1 MKTATKTASQTKP
14 KKAVATK
21 KSARR
26 ELDPL
31 YVIFERHLFNFADP
45 DSDRAQFI
53 ATVVDDYLN
62 FLKKQNIIVPRP
74 MEQLI
79 VEELATQVNTML
91 VKKIYGCLTLAEYS
105 GKNVGLSKPRRVP
118 ASSMKPRARKAPR
131 SPAE

>member
-1 MKTATKTASQTKP
+1 MKSAAKPAQAVPAKP
-14 KKAVATK
+14 KKSSSTK
-21 KSARR
+21 KSRNR
-26 ELDPL
+26 LDPL

-74 MEQLI
+74 MEHLI

-91 VKKIYGCLTLAEYS
+91 VKKIYGCLTVSEYQ
-105 GKNVGLSKPRRVP
+105 GKNVGLSKPRRAQP
-118 ASSMKPRARKAPR
+118 LKPRARKAPPT
-131 SPAE
+131 PAE